1 MEDLKKALAK
11 IAPFILCW
19 VMVLVTYYM
28 AKNTEKGFETLMA
41 IVGIFE

>member
-19 VMVLVTYYM
+19 VMVLVTYFM
-28 AKNTEKGFETLMA
+28 AKNTEKGFDVLVA
-41 IVGIFE
+41 VVGLFQ